1 MKVAAAKF
9 AMKAWLTAAALFFLS
24 VSSPASAQ
32 ILGEPN
38 LTETKPETKTET
50 TPERSKSSSQ
60 EPAVELPPY
69 LSVIGKTAKLQEYR
83 SGSKGELAAAIRE
96 ILKKGSVKEPK
107 EAAET
112 LDALNWISQNGS
124 PAGKVYAILL
134 KNRLDAATTNKSQ
147 ALQALASEEGN
158 TRILV
163 DNAGSTCH
171 YTMEEIVIDQLSKA
185 PVLKFLPGK
194 GEDQQ

>member
-38 LTETKPETKTET
+38 LTETKPET

-96 ILKKGSVKEPK
+96 ILKKGSVKEQK